1 MLSSDEKDDIKISCN
16 KQKIKNVLDIP
27 YIDGISYNILV
38 KDIKNENNLLL
49 GFEKTYLLFTVKQ
62 KKNRRFDLEEV
73 RDVGLYFIDKV
84 NKWNITKILNI
95 LFSKWDKCKDKQTE
109 YLLDVISLLIEK
121 NEYLIS
127 FHLIKLINLVNG
139 LMYNLKKNVSK
150 KAVIV
155 MENLLKCNGNK
166 DLDPFIPVVLDALQN
181 INNIPLAVEKLA
193 GCIFVQNVEYRA
205 LAVTLPILERGL
217 KDDITEIRRKSCVII
232 DNMCKLVE
240 DPKEIYPLMP
250 ILKPLVENCAKNIS
264 NPEARNI
271 AEKSLNTLNKACGID
286 YKQIKYTAEDIEIA
300 IKKEI
305 NKIDNLDLS
314 VNLSEGVNDL
324 SNIIMEL
331 CNIYNYKYE
340 IWQELFSCYLK
351 NVKNSISICEIVFNT
366 FDATNN
372 IKDDRFVDDEEGV
385 DLYKGEFS
393 LAYGALTLLNNT
405 YIHLKKNRFYG
416 LLGPN
421 NCGKTTLMRAIANE
435 QVEGFPKRD
444 ELKTVFVEHE
454 IQEREVGEDDKG
466 YPIFNIDLCGID
478 WVVDCCNEV
487 YKMEPKVQSEDV
499 EKVMEE
505 IGFGNSRKD
514 LGMDRAADAAMGVTT
529 YSGGWKMKM
538 QLCAATLMN
547 ADILMLDEPTGHLD
561 VTNIAWIK
569 SWLNNFKKGGGS
581 IICTSH
587 DSLFLNEMCSHII
600 DFQDRKLV
608 MFRSKDGEVL
618 KKFVEKYPEK
628 QGYFELKNDVMKF
641 DFPDPGRLEGSKCI
655 LKMKKVTF
663 QYPIR
668 DKPTVFDISLI
679 CSTSSRVSVVGPNGA
694 GKSTA
699 IKLLIGELK
708 PSSGEVWKNPNSRIA
723 YVAQHAFQH
732 LEKHITKTPT
742 EYILWRFA
750 GNDDKENVEF
760 KADIK
765 EENITKKSYYLK
777 LEDIMYEIRL
787 CKTPEQEKQA
797 IILKKIVNRRNNKK
811 LKIKEYEVC
820 WKDRSIHD
828 TMWVSR
834 DILVNMGCLAEIH
847 RFDEKMAAAAGL
859 MDKSLTSKSIEKH
872 LSGFGIDAEQ
882 ASHTL
887 IGSLSGGQK
896 VKVVLAASLWLNP
909 HLIILDEP
917 TNYLD
922 RDGLG
927 ALTKAIEEF
936 KGGVVIISH
945 NREFANAVSQEKWI
959 MDSGRLHK
967 EGESTANQDE
977 EDNTNKLIKGSVV
990 KDRWGNEIEVK
1001 KNLFLDE
1008 KGKKKEMR
1016 NLQRMLKRLKKSKAP
1031 EDEIYELEDKIAELS
1046 K

>member
-1 MLSSDEKDDIKISCN
+1 MLKTELNENIKKCN
-16 KQKIKNVLDIP
+16 RTNIKNVLDLT
-27 YIDGISYNILV
+27 YIDGISFNILER
-38 KDIKNENNLLL
+38 DIKNE
-49 GFEKTYLLFTVKQ
+49 TYLLLAFEKVYSLLTIKQ
-62 KKNRRFDLEEV
+62 KKNRRFDLNEV
-73 RDVGLYFIDKV
+73 KIVGIHLLDNI
-84 NKWNITKILNI
+84 NKWNITKVLNI
-95 LFSKWDKCKDKQTE
+95 LFDKRDKCKHEQTLF
-109 YLLDVISLLIEK
+109 LLDIVS
-121 NEYLIS
+121 YLIDKNHILIS
-127 FHLIKLINLVNG
+127 YHLIKLIRVVNT
-139 LMYNLKKNVSK
+139 LMYDLKKQVKN
-150 KAVIV
+150 KAVFV
-155 MENLLKCNGNK
+155 MDKLLKCNGNN
-166 DLDPFIPVVLDALQN
+166 DLNPFIPVVLDALQN
-181 INNIPLAVEKLA
+181 VKNIPLAVEKLA
-193 GCIFVQNVEYRA
+193 GCVFVQNVEFRA

-217 KDDITEIRRKSCVII
+217 KDNITEIRRKSCVII

-240 DPKEIYPLMP
+240 NPKEIFPLMP

-271 AEKSLNTLNKACGID
+271 AEKSLNTLNKACGD
-286 YKQIKYTAEDIEIA
+286 EYKSKKYSLEDIQIVL
-300 IKKEI
+300 KSQI
-305 NKIDNLDLS
+305 NKKCDIKLNDEIDNL
-314 VNLSEGVNDL
+314 SEIILEL
-324 SNIIMEL
+324 SNIQYFEY
-331 CNIYNYKYE
+331 NI
-340 IWQELFSCYLK
+340 WSELFSKYLSDES
-351 NVKNSISICEIVFNT
+351 NSSEICQVVFDSFKT
-366 FDATNN
+366 TND
-372 IKDDRFVDDEEGV
+372 IKDDRFIDNEEGAN
-385 DLYKGEFS
+385 LYKGEFS

-435 QVEGFPKRD
+435 QVDGFPKRD

-454 IQEREVGEDDKG
+454 IQEREVSEDDKG

-487 YKMEPKVQSEDV
+487 YKMEPKVQREDV
-499 EKVMEE
+499 ENVMEE
-505 IGFGNSRKD
+505 IGFGNSNKD
-514 LGMDRAADAAMGVTT
+514 IGKDRAADAAMGVTT

-561 VTNIAWIK
+561 VKNIAWIK
-569 SWLNNFKKGGGS
+569 QWLNNFREGGGS

-587 DSLFLNEMCSHII
+587 DSSFLNEMCSHII
-600 DFQDRKLV
+600 DFQNRKLV
-608 MFRSKDGEVL
+608 MFRSKDGNVL
-618 KKFVEKYPEK
+618 KHFVEKYPEK
-628 QGYFELKNDVMKF
+628 KGYFELKNDVMKF

-655 LKMKKVTF
+655 LKMKHVTF

-668 DKPTVFDISLI
+668 DKPTVMNISLT

-708 PSSGEVWKNPNSRIA
+708 PSSGDVWKNPNSRIA

-742 EYILWRFA
+742 QYILWRFA
-750 GNDDKENVEF
+750 GNDDKENIDF
-760 KADIK
+760 KADID
-765 EENITKKSYYLK
+765 EENFIKKKYYLK
-777 LEDIMYEIRL
+777 LEDLTYEIKL
-787 CKTPEQEKQA
+787 CRSPEQEKKA
-797 IILKKIVNRRNNKK
+797 VILDKIIGRRNNKK
-811 LKIKEYEVC
+811 EKTKEYEVC
-820 WKDRSIHD
+820 WKNMPKEN
-828 TMWVSR
+828 TLWVKR
-834 DILVNMGCLAEIH
+834 DILTNMGCIKEVQ

-859 MDKSLTSKSIEKH
+859 MDKSLTSGSIEKH
-872 LSGFGIDAEQ
+872 LSGFGIEPEQ
-882 ASHTL
+882 SSHTL

-936 KGGVVIISH
+936 KGGVVTISH

-959 MDSGRLHK
+959 MESGKLRK
-967 EGESTANQDE
+967 EGESTANQDV
-977 EDNTNKLIKGSVV
+977 EDKGNNLLQDSTV
-990 KDRWGNEIEVK
+990 KDNWGNEIKVDK
-1001 KNLFLDE
+1001 SKIMGE
-1008 KGKKKEMR
+1008 KEKKKEIK
-1016 NLQRMLKRLKKSKAP
+1016 NLQRELRRLKKKKSS
-1031 EDEIYELEDKIAELS
+1031 EDEIYELEDKIEELM